1 MAKPDYTYSTAP
13 DGPGGK
19 SVPVRTDNR
28 SLLQMLHEEIGNAIG
43 LGPNRKPDDIRIGP
57 QGTPLMDAVDAAV
70 KGAPPPGTESN

>member
-1 MAKPDYTYSTAP
+1 MADPKSPDYTYSTAS
-13 DGPGGK
+13 DGK
-19 SVPVRTDNR
+19 PVRTDNR

-43 LGPNRKPDDIRIGP
+43 LGPNRQAVDPRVGP